1 MKNNK
6 KIYKKINILYKAP
19 FYIVAI
25 FLVIIIKIIKPLIL
39 VRIGILRS
47 NRIGHFCANTEIY
60 LCEKEAKINTPQQK
74 YIDIFMYED
83 GQICNKQLKKMWSRV
98 LNIWPSFLIIPILK
112 IINYLPNNK
121 IHKVSNNSQQ
131 DRDIHNLYDKI
142 HCHLKFTQKEEE
154 FGLSHIKKMGI
165 KPCEKFICLNVRDNE
180 YLKGSEWD
188 YHNYRD
194 SNIQNYVMVTEM
206 LANQGYFVI
215 RMGAKMKFKIE
226 SQHPRVID
234 YATNGMRNDFMDVYL
249 GAKCEFCISTGS
261 GWDAIP
267 ECFRRPIVFVNFVP
281 LIRLHTYSSRII
293 SITKRHVWKTTL
305 EALSCSEIFK
315 SRAGFAM
322 SSKEYEFCGVE
333 LIENT
338 PEEICDVVFEMVKR
352 LSGNWKIGA
361 DDASIQQSFWDI
373 FPKNAVDELIGN
385 PLHGEIRGLFGSAFL
400 RSNPLLLK

>member
-6 KIYKKINILYKAP
+6 KNYKKLNILYKAP
-19 FYIVAI
+19 FYIIAI
-25 FLVIIIKIIKPLIL
+25 FLIIIIKIIKPWIL

-74 YIDIFMYED
+74 YIDIFMLEN
-83 GQICNKQLKKMWSRV
+83 GKICNNQLKIMWSRV
-98 LNIWPSFLIIPILK
+98 LNIWPSFLIIPILR
-112 IINYLPNNK
+112 IINYLPNND

-142 HCHLKFTQKEEE
+142 QCHLKFTQKEEE
-154 FGLSHIKKMGI
+154 LGLIKIKKMGI
-165 KPCEKFICLNVRDNE
+165 NHDEEFICLNVRDNE
-180 YLKGSEWD
+180 YLKGSEWA

-194 SNIQNYVMVTEM
+194 SNIQNYVMVTEA

-215 RMGAKMKFKIE
+215 RMGAKVKFKLE
-226 SQHPRVID
+226 SQHPRIID
-234 YATNGMRNDFMDVYL
+234 YATNEMRNDFMDVYL
-249 GAKCEFCISTGS
+249 AAKCKFCISTGS

-281 LIRLHTYSSRII
+281 LIGLHTYSNKLI
-293 SITKRHVWKTTL
+293 SITKRHVWKTTQ
-305 EALSCSEIFK
+305 EALSYSEIFK
-315 SRAGFAM
+315 SRTGFAM
-322 SSKEYEFCGVE
+322 TSKEYESCGVE

-338 PEEICDVVFEMVKR
+338 PEEICDVVFEMLER
-352 LSGNWKIGA
+352 LDGNWKGENE
-361 DDASIQQSFWDI
+361 DASLQQSFWDI
-373 FPKNAVDELIGN
+373 FPIDAVDELIGN
-385 PLHGEIRGLFGSAFL
+385 PLHGEIRSLFGSIFL